1 MFWLIALLP
10 IALAVTG
17 GIALSKYVFR
27 LLVAAAVRPP
37 VERLRGDDVR
47 ARGRPRRLVTRR

>member
-27 LLVAAAVRPP
+27 LLVAAAVTPP
-37 VERLRGDDVR
+37 VG
-47 ARGRPRRLVTRR
+47 AFGRTT